1 MFPKAHA
8 VAYVLSCLRIAWFK
22 VHEPLLFYAAYLTV
36 RAGSVDA
43 NLLVAGPEAVRRYVQ
58 EIEAKGKDATP
69 KEKESLTEYELVEEA
84 FLRGI
89 RFKPVDLYRSDA
101 RRYLIDGENTL
112 LCPFNSLPGLG
123 DSAAQAIVE
132 ARAQGPFYSK
142 EDLKN
147 RARLNK
153 AVMELLENHGCLAG
167 LPEGN
172 QLVFGF

>member
-1 MFPKAHA
+1 M
-8 VAYVLSCLRIAWFK
+8 
-22 VHEPLLFYAAYLTV
+22 HEPLLFYAAYLSV

-43 NLLVAGPEAVRRYVQ
+43 NLLVQGPEAVRRYVA

-89 RFKPVDLYRSDA
+89 RFNRVDLYRSEA
-101 RRYLIDGENTL
+101 TRYLIDGENTL
-112 LCPFNSLPGLG
+112 LCPFNALPGLG

-132 ARAQGPFYSK
+132 ARAQGRVPF
-142 EDLKN
+142 EGGPEEPG
-147 RARLNK
+147 AAQQGRL
-153 AVMELLENHGCLAG
+153 ELLEGHGCLEG